1 MDPAAQSHENGG
13 QTQLAHQILSLHALP
28 SNSTQ
33 SVLNFNDTD
42 WPWKKQALFY
52 VRCPWELPPPW
63 TIEDIEADQV
73 NSIFYRRQR
82 W

>member
-1 MDPAAQSHENGG
+1 MRDSRMDPAAQSHENGG

-42 WPWKKQALFY
+42 
-52 VRCPWELPPPW
+52 
-63 TIEDIEADQV
+63 
-73 NSIFYRRQR
+73 
-82 W
+82 